1 MQSRLASKAITQSS
15 NRALVKHASKNS
27 KEERF
32 CKCLDIL
39 LSICGCSRYLL
50 TKEKEK
56 LHLRS
61 GCYLGCEIYN
71 GKPILQ
77 MADAFHSYFFAEI
90 VLEFY
95 RWVRKKRIEDV
106 LSRPFSIL

>member
-1 MQSRLASKAITQSS
+1 MSGHPFVCLWVFSLS
-15 NRALVKHASKNS
+15 VD
-27 KEERF
+27 EEKRKIAF
-32 CKCLDIL
+32 TERMLF
-39 LSICGCSRYLL
+39 
-50 TKEKEK
+50 
-56 LHLRS
+56 
-61 GCYLGCEIYN
+61 GCENYN